1 MNATTDDMT
10 RLRMAQLKWRVE
22 VAEAVL
28 KAHRSSGAKRD
39 QQWRVEEA
47 LYAQQLENAQTY
59 LQFLTTGTREPGR
72 PRLQKVSA

>member
-10 RLRMAQLKWRVE
+10 RLRMAQLRWRVE

-28 KAHRSSGAKRD
+28 KAHRSSGGKRD
-39 QQWRVEEA
+39 HQWKVEEA

-59 LQFLTTGTREPGR
+59 LRFLVTGVREPGR
-72 PRLQKVSA
+72 PRVQKVRA